1 MLLATMLPQQQ
12 QVVKYTITGR
22 TCVVFGKH
30 DYVAIKKEYLLRK
43 CYGFVL
49 SIVCNTLYDFDC
61 V

>member
-1 MLLATMLPQQQ
+1 MLPQQQ